1 MTQPSDSEEKISS
14 RQGRLS
20 RARRLLRQVIGTRTG
35 LPGDRGPASTNMAI
49 LRAQQ
54 EATLDGIL
62 VVDLEGRVMSHN
74 RRFREIWRIPESVP
88 SDADVF
94 DLLSYARRLVSDWE
108 AFIGLVN
115 HFYKNPHEPRT
126 DDIVEL
132 TDGRVLS
139 RTSVPVISDDGQL
152 TGRAWY
158 FRDQTRS
165 RKAERLQAA
174 LFRIA
179 EVTRSSRQL
188 DDFYAAIHA
197 IVRDLMGANNFYI
210 AILDPE
216 RNVLTLPYFVDEVDT
231 VTEPLDPNRGLTG
244 YVMRTGKALLADRNT
259 VTRMVARGEVDD
271 VGAPSV
277 DWLGAPLRTGETTW
291 GVLATQTYDEATRF
305 GEQEKEVLQFVSQ
318 HVATAIEQ
326 RRVDDALRE
335 SEQRYRQMF
344 ENNRAVQ
351 LLLDPQSGRIV
362 DANAAAAEFYGYSI
376 EQFRSMYIWDV
387 NSMPRHQVQREMEKA
402 AAQLRSYFVFS
413 HRLASGQIRDV
424 EVHSGPLDVNGKR
437 LLYSIIHD
445 VTERR
450 QAERALLRS
459 EGKYRNIFNFAPVG
473 IYQSTTDG
481 IMLTANPAL
490 ARILGYASPEELLNL
505 TMRDVYLRPED
516 RDESVKEYLQS
527 GFAGDYELE
536 WRKKDGSTIWVQ
548 LSAHA
553 IQSQEGDYLFEGFV
567 FDITERKQAEAS
579 LASANAQRK
588 AVLDAAT
595 RVSIIATD
603 ATGIITVFNSGAE
616 RMLGYISREMIG
628 RETPLILHLP
638 SELASHAALLSE
650 ELGETVQ
657 GFDALI
663 RRAAIRGADE
673 GEWTYVTRS
682 GEYRT
687 VYLSVTALR
696 AEDGS
701 LTGFLQVANDV
712 TERKQAEETLRKQT
726 AAMTASMDGIAI
738 VDEHG
743 TFTYVNDA
751 MAKLFGFPSAE
762 PLLGQHLSILYDTAE
777 FEKFE
782 TTILPAVRER
792 GRWRGE
798 ANGLRRDGVLFPQE
812 ISITTIDRGGMVC
825 VVRDVTERTYA
836 EEQIKHLAYHD
847 ALTGLP
853 NRLLFK
859 DRLTVALSHAQRAHE
874 RLAVL
879 FLDLDRFKVIN
890 DSLGH
895 TAGDQLLQAVA
906 WRIQSCVRESDT
918 VARLGGDE
926 FTLLLPQLT
935 HSEDAARVAQ
945 KILQAVQHPFTVEG
959 RELFITTSVGISLFP
974 EDGEDAETLIK
985 NADTAM
991 YQAKAEGR
999 DNYQLFNAVVN
1010 AKALL
1015 RISLEHGLR
1024 RALVN
1029 DELVVYYQPI
1039 LDLQTLRITG
1049 LEALLRWQHPD
1060 LGLIPP
1066 SDFIALA
1073 ENTGMMP
1080 PIGLWVLRTA
1090 CLQTKAW
1097 HDRGF
1102 NEISLAVNLSVTQ
1115 LQQPDLVERVRQV
1128 LVETELPPQ
1137 FLELEITEGSA
1148 MQNPELSARTL
1159 VELKKLGL
1167 RISLD
1172 DFGTGH
1178 SSLSYLKRFPIDT
1191 LKIDQSFV
1199 RDIITDPDTAAIVSA
1214 IIAMTHSL
1222 RLKVIAE
1229 GVEYAEQANL
1239 LKEYGCDQMQGFFVK
1254 APVPAAELQRM
1265 LVETGDQL
1273 ISRSALP
1280 F

>member
-1 MTQPSDSEEKISS
+1 MTPSDEPEHEVTK
-14 RQGRLS
+14 RGRLS
-20 RARRLLRQVIGTRTG
+20 RARRLLRRLLGTRKT
-35 LPGDRGPASTNMAI
+35 PADFGHAGTSMAI

-62 VVDLEGRVMSHN
+62 VVDLEGRVLSHN
-74 RRFREIWRIPESVP
+74 RRFREIWKIPDSVP
-88 SDADVF
+88 SDADDF
-94 DLLSYARRLVSDWE
+94 DLLSYSRMLVVDWA
-108 AFIGLVN
+108 AFIGPVN
-115 HFYKNPHEPRT
+115 HFYKHPREPRI
-126 DDIVEL
+126 DDVVEL

-139 RTSVPVISDDGQL
+139 RTSVPVISDEGQI

-158 FRDQTRS
+158 FRDQTKA
-165 RKAERLQAA
+165 RKAEKQQAA

-179 EVTRSSRQL
+179 EVTRSSRRL
-188 DDFYAAIHA
+188 DDFYAAIHS
-197 IVRDLMGANNFYI
+197 IVQDLMGARNFYI

-216 RNVLTLPYFVDEVDT
+216 RNVLTLPYFVDEVDA
-231 VTEPLDPNRGLTG
+231 VSGPLDPNRGLTG
-244 YVMRTGKALLADRNT
+244 YVMRTGKALLADRAT
-259 VTRMVARGEVDD
+259 VRAMVARGEVED
-271 VGAPSV
+271 VGAPSI

-291 GVLATQTYDEATRF
+291 GVLATQTYDESVRF

-326 RRVDDALRE
+326 RRVDDALRN

-344 ENNRAVQ
+344 QNNRAVQ
-351 LLLDPQSGRIV
+351 LLLDPESGSIV
-362 DANAAAAEFYGYSI
+362 DANVAAAEFYGYSI
-376 EQFRSMYIWDV
+376 EQFRTMHIWDL
-387 NSMPRHQVQREMEKA
+387 NSMPRHQLQREMQKA
-402 AAQLRSYFVFS
+402 ATQLRSYFVFS
-413 HRLASGQIRDV
+413 HRLANGDIRDV
-424 EVHSGPLDVNGKR
+424 EVHSGPIDVNGKR
-437 LLYSIIHD
+437 VLYSIIHD

-481 IMLTANPAL
+481 KMLTANPAL
-490 ARILGYASPEELLNL
+490 ARILGYDSPEDLLKV
-505 TMRDVYLRPED
+505 TMRDVYFRSQD
-516 RDESVKEYLQS
+516 RDDSVKEFLQT
-527 GFAGDYELE
+527 GFAGDYQLQ
-536 WRKKDGSTIWVQ
+536 WRKKDGSLIWVQ

-567 FDITERKQAEAS
+567 FDITQRKEAETS

-603 ATGIITVFNSGAE
+603 ASGLITVFNAGAE
-616 RMLGYISREMIG
+616 RMLGYAAAEVIG
-628 RETPLILHLP
+628 KQTPLALHLP
-638 SELASHAALLSE
+638 SELSEHAIHLSDV
-650 ELGETVQ
+650 LGETVA

-663 RRAAIRGADE
+663 GWAAVHGADE

-682 GEYRT
+682 GEHRT
-687 VYLSVTALR
+687 VHLSVTALR

-701 LTGFLQVANDV
+701 LTGFLHVANDV
-712 TERKQAEETLRKQT
+712 TERKLAEETLRRQT

-738 VDEHG
+738 VDENG

-751 MAKLFGFPSAE
+751 MAKLFGFPSADA
-762 PLLGQHLSILYDTAE
+762 LDGQQLSLLYDKTE
-777 FEKFE
+777 FERFE
-782 TTILPAVRER
+782 RTILPAVRQR

-798 ANGLRRDGVLFPQE
+798 ANGLRPDGLVFPQE
-812 ISITTIDRGGMVC
+812 ISFTAIDRGGMVC

-859 DRLTVALSHAQRAHE
+859 DRLTVALSHAQRGNE

-906 WRIQSCVRESDT
+906 WRVQSCVRESDT

-945 KILQAVQHPFTVEG
+945 KILQAVQHPFPVEG
-959 RELFITTSVGISLFP
+959 RDLFITTSVGISLYP

-999 DNYQLFNAVVN
+999 DNYQLFNAFVN

-1039 LDLQTLRITG
+1039 FDLRSLRITG
-1049 LEALLRWQHPD
+1049 LEALLRWQHPE

-1066 SDFIALA
+1066 NDFIPLA

-1090 CLQTKAW
+1090 CMQTKAW

-1102 NEISLAVNLSVTQ
+1102 NAISLAVNLSVTQ
-1115 LQQPDLVERVRQV
+1115 LQQLDLVERVRQV
-1128 LVETELPPQ
+1128 LMETGLPPES
-1137 FLELEITEGSA
+1137 LELEITESSA
-1148 MQNPELSARTL
+1148 MQNPEHSARTL
-1159 VELKKLGL
+1159 YELKKLGL

-1199 RDIITDPDTAAIVSA
+1199 RDIISDPDTAAIVSA

-1229 GVEYAEQANL
+1229 GVEYAEQATL
-1239 LKEYGCDQMQGFFVK
+1239 LKEYGCDQMQGYFVK
-1254 APVPAAELQRM
+1254 APVPAAELER
-1265 LVETGDQL
+1265 LLLETGDQL
-1273 ISRSALP
+1273 ISQSALP

>member
-1 MTQPSDSEEKISS
+1 MTQPDDPEEKVTS
-14 RQGRLS
+14 RRDRLS
-20 RARRLLRQVIGTRTG
+20 RARRLLRRLIRRRNGVPSGGT
-35 LPGDRGPASTNMAI
+35 SMAI

-62 VVDLEGRVMSHN
+62 AVDLQGRVLSHN
-74 RRFREIWRIPESVP
+74 RRFREIWKIPDFVP
-88 SDADVF
+88 FDADDF
-94 DLLSYARRLVSDWE
+94 DLLSYARKLIIDWD
-108 AFIGLVN
+108 AFIGPVN
-115 HFYKNPHEPRT
+115 HFYKNPHEPRS

-139 RTSVPVISDDGQL
+139 RTSVAVISDEGQI

-158 FRDQTRS
+158 FRDQTQS
-165 RKAERLQAA
+165 RKAEKLQAA

-179 EVTRSSRQL
+179 EVTRSSQRL
-188 DDFYAAIHA
+188 EDFYAAIHA
-197 IVRDLMGANNFYI
+197 IVRDLMGARNFYI

-231 VTEPLDPNRGLTG
+231 VSGPLDPNRGLTG
-244 YVMRTGKALLADRNT
+244 YVMRTGEALLADRAT
-259 VTRMVARGEVDD
+259 VRAMVARGEVEDI
-271 VGAPSV
+271 GAPSV
-277 DWLGAPLRTGETTW
+277 DWLGVPLRTGDTTW
-291 GVLATQTYDEATRF
+291 GVLATQTYDKATRF
-305 GEQEKEVLQFVSQ
+305 GDPEREVLQFVSQ

-326 RRVDDALRE
+326 RRVDDALRN

-351 LLLDPQSGRIV
+351 LLLDPDSGRIV
-362 DANAAAAEFYGYSI
+362 DANTAAAEFYGYSI
-376 EQFRSMYIWDV
+376 ERFRSMHIWDL
-387 NSMPRHQVQREMEKA
+387 NNMPRHQLQREMQKA
-402 AAQLRSYFVFS
+402 ATQIRSYFVFS
-413 HRLASGQIRDV
+413 HRLANGQIRDV
-424 EVHSGPLDVNGKR
+424 EVHSGPIDVNGKR

-481 IMLTANPAL
+481 ILLTANPAL
-490 ARILGYASPEELLNL
+490 ARILGYDSPEDLLKL
-505 TMRDVYLRPED
+505 TMRDFYFQPQD
-516 RDESVKEYLQS
+516 REAAVTRFLQS
-527 GFAGDYELE
+527 GFSGDYELE
-536 WRKKDGSTIWVQ
+536 WRKKDGSAIWVQ

-567 FDITERKQAEAS
+567 FDITERKQAATS

-616 RMLGYISREMIG
+616 RMLGYSSGQVIG
-628 RETPLILHLP
+628 RQTPLVLHLP
-638 SELASHAALLSE
+638 SELASHATLLSE

-657 GFDALI
+657 GFDALV
-663 RRAAIRGADE
+663 RRAAMQGADE

-687 VYLSVTALR
+687 VHLSVTALR
-696 AEDGS
+696 ADDGS
-701 LTGFLQVANDV
+701 LTGFLHVATDV
-712 TERKQAEETLRKQT
+712 TERKLAEETLRKQT

-738 VDEHG
+738 VDEHA

-762 PLLGQHLSILYDTAE
+762 PLLGKQLSVLYDTTE
-777 FEKFE
+777 FERFE
-782 TTILPAVRER
+782 TTILPAVRQR

-798 ANGLRRDGVLFPQE
+798 ANGRRHDGVLFPQE
-812 ISITTIDRGGMVC
+812 ISITAIDRGGMVC

-859 DRLTVALSHAQRAHE
+859 DRLTVALSHAQRGHE

-959 RELFITTSVGISLFP
+959 RELFITTSVGISLYP
-974 EDGEDAETLIK
+974 EDGEEAETLIK

-999 DNYQLFNAVVN
+999 DNYQLFNALVN

-1024 RALVN
+1024 RALLN

-1039 LDLQTLRITG
+1039 VDLRSLKITG
-1049 LEALLRWQHPD
+1049 LEALLRWQHPE

-1066 SDFIALA
+1066 SDFIPLA

-1090 CLQTKAW
+1090 CMQTKAW

-1102 NEISLAVNLSVTQ
+1102 NSISLAVNLSVTQ
-1115 LQQPDLVERVRQV
+1115 LQQLDLVESVRRV
-1128 LVETELPPQ
+1128 LVETELPPE
-1137 FLELEITEGSA
+1137 FLELEITESSA
-1148 MQNPELSARTL
+1148 MQNPEHSARTL
-1159 VELKKLGL
+1159 YELKKLGL

-1199 RDIITDPDTAAIVSA
+1199 RDITTDPDTAAIVSA

-1229 GVEYAEQANL
+1229 GVEYPEQANL
-1239 LKEYGCDQMQGFFVK
+1239 LNQYGCDQMQGFFVK
-1254 APVPAAELQRM
+1254 SPVPAAELER
-1265 LVETGDQL
+1265 LLLETGDAL
-1273 ISRSALP
+1273 MLRSALP